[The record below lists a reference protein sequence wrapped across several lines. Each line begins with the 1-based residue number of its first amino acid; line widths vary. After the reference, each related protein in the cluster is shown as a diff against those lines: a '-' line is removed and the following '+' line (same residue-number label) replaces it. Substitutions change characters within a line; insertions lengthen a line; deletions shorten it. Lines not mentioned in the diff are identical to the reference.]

1 MTDPGSGAV
10 PGRGAAPGR
19 KRISVTGQPLAI
31 APAED
36 EVASFRPA
44 SKGESVRRLAANA
57 DDRADGRQRFE
68 VLVAGWRF
76 EVVSEPLH
84 KAQLRE
90 RAARAA
96 AEHAP
101 TVDTTLRAQIP
112 GRVVR
117 VWVAEGD
124 AVEAGQR
131 LLAVEAMKM
140 ENELRAPRSGAI
152 RDLRVEIGRLVER
165 DDELLTIA

>member
-1 MTDPGSGAV
+1 MTDH
-10 PGRGAAPGR
+10 GRGGDPRR

-36 EVASFRPA
+36 EIATFLPA
-44 SKGESVRRLAANA
+44 SKGESVRPLTANA
-57 DDRADGRQRFE
+57 HDRAEGRRRFE
-68 VLVAGWRF
+68 VLVSGWRF
-76 EVVSEPLH
+76 EVVSEPLLR
-84 KAQLRE
+84 AELRE

-101 TVDTTLRAQIP
+101 AIDTTLRAQIP

-124 AVEAGQR
+124 TVEAGQR

-140 ENELRAPRSGAI
+140 ENEIRAPRSGDI
-152 RDLRVEIGRLVER
+152 RDLKVQIGGLVER